1 MIRPNKRLQIVIGVS
16 IVTALV
22 SWQIGFGALWFDS
35 LGAEDGG
42 GGRVQ
47 IGSGNSFVELNN
59 RAESRNQSKNV
70 DSIEAA
76 KSDEDFKDLIA
87 PLLRQHCYQ

>member
-1 MIRPNKRLQIVIGVS
+1 MIRLDQKLQIVIGLS

-22 SWQIGFGALWFDS
+22 SWQIGFGSLCLDS

-59 RAESRNQSKNV
+59 RAESVINQNMLILLKLLKVTKN
-70 DSIEAA
+70 
-76 KSDEDFKDLIA
+76 
-87 PLLRQHCYQ
+87 LRM